1 MSRTVKFVIGAAASG
16 KTTFIKNHFSE
27 DKNTIILNVYDYQQA
42 IYSREL
48 IKKWKNLDAFLLWK
62 K

>member
-27 DKNTIILNVYDYQQA
+27 DKRL
-42 IYSREL
+42 
-48 IKKWKNLDAFLLWK
+48 
-62 K
+62 

>member
-27 DKNTIILNVYDYQQA
+27 DKVYSQQ
-42 IYSREL
+42 
-48 IKKWKNLDAFLLWK
+48 DQH
-62 K
+62 

>member
-42 IYSREL
+42 TY
-48 IKKWKNLDAFLLWK
+48 KKWKNLDAFLLWK